1 MAQQTRRSPG
11 RPKKAQA
18 PQAEETTVLEAPAP
32 KKKSA
37 PTIKWE
43 EKKDNRLSAEE
54 WLTTGNKTPIALII
68 KQKNVTVYDPE
79 KDKIRSIR
87 YCPNEDSIWTDE
99 QSEFAKVGAII
110 FREGRLIVRSD
121 QPNLKKFLRAHPGNA
136 ANGGSTF
143 KLRDPQ
149 KKIAEELETE
159 FQEAEV
165 VSIIRDKDILDL
177 VPVAIYFG
185 VNVDAKS
192 SEIRHNLLRIAK
204 RDPQAFIESFDSP
217 QVQAR
222 AQVHQAKDFDIIK
235 VKSDGVYWTDS
246 NTLIVSIPAGMD
258 GYDVMTRFCLTEK
271 GSLVHERIKEEL
283 AKL

>member
-43 EKKDNRLSAEE
+43 EKKTDEFSAEE
-54 WLTTGNKTPIALII
+54 WIVNGKKVPVALII
-68 KQKNVTVYDPE
+68 KQKNVTFFDPE
-79 KDKIRSIR
+79 QNRIRSIR
-87 YCPNEDSIWTDE
+87 YCPNENSIYTEE
-99 QSEFAKVGAII
+99 QSEFAQLGAVV
-110 FREGRLIVRSD
+110 FRDGRLIVRGN
-121 QPNLKKFLRAHPGNA
+121 QPNLKAFLRAHPGNV
-136 ANGGSTF
+136 ANGGNTF
-143 KLRDPQ
+143 KLKDPE
-149 KKIAEELETE
+149 KNISEKLESE
-159 FQEAEV
+159 FKSAEV
-165 VSIIRDKDILDL
+165 VSLVRDTDILDL

-185 VNVDAKS
+185 INVDAKS
-192 SEIRHNLLRIAK
+192 SEIRHNLLRVAK
-204 RDPQAFIESFDSP
+204 RDPQVFIESFDSP

-222 AQVHQAKDFDIIK
+222 AHIQQADDFDIIT

-271 GSLVHERIKEEL
+271 GSLVYERIKDEL

>member
-1 MAQQTRRSPG
+1 MAEQKRRSPG
-11 RPKKAQA
+11 RPKKVQAQDADTAVAVA
-18 PQAEETTVLEAPAP
+18 PT
-32 KKKSA
+32 

-43 EKKDNRLSAEE
+43 EKKDSRMTAEE
-54 WLTTGNKTPIALII
+54 WLITGKKTPVALII

-87 YCPNEDSIWTDE
+87 YCPNEDSIWTED
-99 QSEFAKVGAII
+99 QSEFATVGAII

-143 KLRDPQ
+143 YLRDTT
-149 KKIAEELETE
+149 KKISQELETE
-159 FQEAEV
+159 FKAAEV
-165 VSIIRDKDILDL
+165 VSMVRDKDILDL

-204 RDPQAFIESFDSP
+204 RDPKAFIESFDSP
-217 QVQAR
+217 QVQTR
-222 AQVHQAKDFDIIK
+222 AQVQQAKDFDIIK
-235 VKSDGVYWTDS
+235 VKSNGVYWTDS

>member
-1 MAQQTRRSPG
+1 MAEQKRRSPG
-11 RPKKAQA
+11 RPKKVQAQDTDTAVATA
-18 PQAEETTVLEAPAP
+18 P
-32 KKKSA
+32 S

-43 EKKDNRLSAEE
+43 EKRDSRMTAEE
-54 WLTTGNKTPIALII
+54 WVIAGNKSPVALII

-87 YCPNEDSIWTDE
+87 YCPNEDSIWTED
-99 QSEFAKVGAII
+99 QSEFATVGAII
-110 FREGRLIVRSD
+110 FRQGRLIVRSD
-121 QPNLKKFLRAHPGNA
+121 QPNLKKFLRAHPGNL

-143 KLRDPQ
+143 KLRDPG
-149 KKIAEELETE
+149 KKISQELETE
-159 FQEAEV
+159 FKAAEV
-165 VSIIRDKDILDL
+165 VSMVRDKDILEL

-204 RDPQAFIESFDSP
+204 RDPKAFIESFDSP
-217 QVQAR
+217 QVQTR
-222 AQVHQAKDFDIIK
+222 AQVQQANDFDIIK
-235 VKSDGVYWTDS
+235 VKSNGVYWTDS

-283 AKL
+283 SKL

>member
-18 PQAEETTVLEAPAP
+18 TQVEETDVLEAPVP
-32 KKKSA
+32 KKKSS
-37 PTIKWE
+37 PTIKWQ
-43 EKKDNRLSAEE
+43 EKKENRLSAEE
-54 WLTTGNKTPIALII
+54 WQTTGDKTPIALII
-68 KQKNVTVYDPE
+68 KQKNVTVFDSNQN
-79 KDKIRSIR
+79 KIRSIR
-87 YCPNEDSIWTDE
+87 YCPNENSIWTEE

-121 QPNLKKFLRAHPGNA
+121 QPNLKDFLRAHPGNV
-136 ANGGSTF
+136 ANGGATF
-143 KLRDPQ
+143 KLRDVQ
-149 KKIAEELETE
+149 KKIDDELETE
-159 FQEAEV
+159 FQAAEV
-165 VSIIRDKDILDL
+165 VSIVRDKDILDL
-177 VPVAIYFG
+177 IPVAIYFG

-204 RDPQAFIESFDSP
+204 RNPQAFIESFDSP

-222 AQVHQAKDFDIIK
+222 AQVQQANDFDIIK
-235 VKSDGVYWTDS
+235 VKSDGVYWTDN

-271 GSLVHERIKEEL
+271 GSLVHERIKDEL

>member
-1 MAQQTRRSPG
+1 MAEQKRRSPG
-11 RPKKAQA
+11 RPKKVQAQDTDTAVAA
-18 PQAEETTVLEAPAP
+18 PSTP
-32 KKKSA
+32 K
-37 PTIKWE
+37 IKWE
-43 EKKDNRLSAEE
+43 EKQDSRMTAEE
-54 WLTTGNKTPIALII
+54 WVTVRSKNPVALII
-68 KQKNVTVYDPE
+68 KQKNVTVYDSE

-87 YCPNEDSIWTDE
+87 YCPNEDSIWTEE
-99 QSEFAKVGAII
+99 QSEFATVGAII
-110 FREGRLIVRSD
+110 FRNGRLIVRSD

-143 KLRDPQ
+143 KLRDTT
-149 KKIAEELETE
+149 KKISQELETE
-159 FQEAEV
+159 FKAAEV
-165 VSIIRDKDILDL
+165 VSMVRDKDILDL

-204 RDPQAFIESFDSP
+204 RDPKAFIESFDSP
-217 QVQAR
+217 QVQTR
-222 AQVHQAKDFDIIK
+222 AQVQQANDFDIIK